1 MGLRQ
6 EIFSTNEA
14 RKQLLQPTVVSGGRL
29 DSMGRWFL
37 VTFDYRVW
45 GIAFFCALVLF
56 SLWRRF
62 RYKGWPVRDDYVHML
77 FSLAGCIGGVTIP
90 IVFLLTKP
98 PAIDML
104 SGPLFLLVG
113 LGVPILIFGEAI
125 PRLKALFFPPEAP
138 RPAKGNKQ

>member
-1 MGLRQ
+1 M
-6 EIFSTNEA
+6 
-14 RKQLLQPTVVSGGRL
+14 LQPTVTSGGRL
-29 DSMGRWFL
+29 DSAGRWFL
-37 VTFDYRVW
+37 ATFDYRVW
-45 GIAFFCALVLF
+45 GIVFFCAFVLF
-56 SLWRRF
+56 SLWRRC
-62 RYKGWPVRDDYVHML
+62 RYKSWPVRDDYVHLL
-77 FSLAGCIGGVTIP
+77 FSLAGSVGGITIP

-138 RPAKGNKQ
+138 RPGQDSSSSNK